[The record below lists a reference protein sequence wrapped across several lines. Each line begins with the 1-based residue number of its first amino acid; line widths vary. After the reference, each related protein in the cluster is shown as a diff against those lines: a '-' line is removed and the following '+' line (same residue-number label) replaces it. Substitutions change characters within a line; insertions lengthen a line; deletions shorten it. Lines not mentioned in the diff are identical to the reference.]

1 MLGVASVLG
10 GWGGLG
16 SLDGSGVEADTEGGQ
31 VMTAVV
37 AAGTGRGLVWVSLG
51 RWSPSAGIGSGAVGA
66 TAAGKK
72 FSRLSLGCFGVVGV
86 SPAACED
93 KEEVRKVSWLALSPH
108 CPTGHLS
115 GPRTTNMAL
124 MVPYSWLPMLPTRPI
139 GSPSGFC

>member
-1 MLGVASVLG
+1 MLGVASGLC

-31 VMTAVV
+31 VTIAVV
-37 AAGTGRGLVWVSLG
+37 AASAGRGLVWASLG
-51 RWSPSAGIGSGAVGA
+51 RWRVSAGIGSGAVGA

-86 SPAACED
+86 SPEACED
-93 KEEVRKVSWLALSPH
+93 KREVRKAGWTALSLC

-115 GPRTTNMAL
+115 AL
-124 MVPYSWLPMLPTRPI
+124 GTAHTAFTAPCPAPVLPVRLT
-139 GSPSGFC
+139 GSP